1 MATLAYGIDA
11 NIHYLWGWRY
21 NWGGRFDRLSDRK
34 VRNGVKVGRLSERR
48 EQLYLYYINRY
59 GREDFPKVAGRREP
73 SIKNKKEFELNMK
86 TGNRFLAVMRR
97 GLASVVSIIM
107 TIGVSGNCLAQTQG
121 EKKSRLLTF
130 ERTVHDFGEI
140 THEDGVQECSF
151 KYKNQTDTTILIYD
165 VKVFCNC
172 TKVEWPRKPI
182 KPGEEGEIKVKY
194 DNEGTPH
201 HFDKGVSVYTSTG
214 KRPILL
220 RIKGTVT
227 E

>member
-1 MATLAYGIDA
+1 M
-11 NIHYLWGWRY
+11 GWRY
-21 NWGGRFDRLSDRK
+21 YWAGRFDRLSDRK

-59 GREDFPKVAGRREP
+59 GGEDFPKVAGRREP

-107 TIGVSGNCLAQTQG
+107 TIVVSGNCLAQTQG

-140 THEDGVQECSF
+140 TFRNAHS
-151 KYKNQTDTTILIYD
+151 NTRTRRT
-165 VKVFCNC
+165 
-172 TKVEWPRKPI
+172 
-182 KPGEEGEIKVKY
+182 
-194 DNEGTPH
+194 
-201 HFDKGVSVYTSTG
+201 
-214 KRPILL
+214 RPY
-220 RIKGTVT
+220 
-227 E
+227 